1 MEILIFRTDI
11 KSKKKVKTIKP
22 VLNSQDYIHKWT
34 IDLQDIDN
42 VLRIEAKNKIT
53 EQKVMNLIRNKGFY
67 IEEMVD

>member
-22 VLNSQDYIHKWT
+22 ILNAQDYIHKWT